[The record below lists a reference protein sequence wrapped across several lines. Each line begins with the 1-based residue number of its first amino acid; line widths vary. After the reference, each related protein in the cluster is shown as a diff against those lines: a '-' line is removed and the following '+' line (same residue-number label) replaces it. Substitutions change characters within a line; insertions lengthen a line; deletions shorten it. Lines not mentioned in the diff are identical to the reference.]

1 MTDCWIIFHSLIQV
15 MLHPWTDMWTEI
27 RNSCKCTNAYNQL
40 TPESTPGSKAMLLV
54 CQVLLQLIWESC
66 RCNPELVG
74 ELQNFSHVEHCTCS
88 AYTQPEPY
96 MMPSTLQTNAAP
108 MPLPFWTPFEKLHMP
123 SGIEHN
129 YNFRLQQH
137 DMIKNVF
144 NLASVSL
151 EHPCIE
157 IN

>member
-1 MTDCWIIFHSLIQV
+1 
-15 MLHPWTDMWTEI
+15 
-27 RNSCKCTNAYNQL
+27 
-40 TPESTPGSKAMLLV
+40 
-54 CQVLLQLIWESC
+54 
-66 RCNPELVG
+66 
-74 ELQNFSHVEHCTCS
+74 
-88 AYTQPEPY
+88 
-96 MMPSTLQTNAAP
+96 
-108 MPLPFWTPFEKLHMP
+108 MP